1 MDFQYML
8 VIEAMI
14 AEGAARESNQSG
26 KSRLHA
32 AALHLGDQSPKGA
45 NKGNSEGANRFDSR
59 ED

>member
-1 MDFQYML
+1 ML

-14 AEGAARESNQSG
+14 ADGAARESNQSG

-32 AALHLGDQSPKGA
+32 AALHLGDKSPKGA